1 MSVVP
6 GIIVAV
12 SNLQTAGADT
22 RPALEP
28 WFLTEVPPADDLQAG
43 QR

>member
-6 GIIVAV
+6 GIIVAM
-12 SNLQTAGADT
+12 SNPQTAGADT
-22 RPALEP
+22 HPALEP
-28 WFLTEVPPADDLQAG
+28 WSLTEVPPVVDLQAG

>member
-6 GIIVAV
+6 GIIVAM
-12 SNLQTAGADT
+12 SNPPTAGANT

-28 WFLTEVPPADDLQAG
+28 SFLTEVPAVVDLQAG

>member
-6 GIIVAV
+6 GIVVAM
-12 SNLQTAGADT
+12 SNLRTADADT
-22 RPALEP
+22 CPALEH
-28 WFLTEVPPADDLQAG
+28 WLLTEVPPVVDLQAG